1 VRGSHDR
8 TIQQANDGTLLGLL
22 EVPEMHGH
30 QARMTITARSEGL
43 EIILR
48 GSLTHRQGR
57 RIAIATGA
65 FVSFVP
71 IY

>member
-1 VRGSHDR
+1 
-8 TIQQANDGTLLGLL
+8 
-22 EVPEMHGH
+22 
-30 QARMTITARSEGL
+30 MTITARSEGL